1 MHPECP
7 TSNVTTEVAS
17 VLTPAAA
24 SALCTLS
31 CTSLHSIS
39 DLQQD
44 DDDVLLDD
52 LLDGDEGDLLPSSE
66 NITSTPSDWD
76 NVSPNQVQ
84 AEAVENRSVG
94 SAWAASFLQVI

>member
-1 MHPECP
+1 M
-7 TSNVTTEVAS
+7 
-17 VLTPAAA
+17 
-24 SALCTLS
+24 
-31 CTSLHSIS
+31 
-39 DLQQD
+39 
-44 DDDVLLDD
+44 LLDD
-52 LLDGDEGDLLPSSE
+52 LFDGDEGDLPSSE